1 MARPPNLGCVQRLLS
16 LFPHGHAG
24 IGLIL
29 LRCAVGTGLAL
40 LDPAALP
47 WAQTGIAYFV
57 AGVMVLALLA
67 GLLTRWVAMIC
78 CFAAIAQLHDLEF
91 TLAILPPL
99 AFGLCAAALMLL
111 GPGAYSMD
119 AMLFGRRVV
128 KIPH

>member
-1 MARPPNLGCVQRLLS
+1 MQRLLS

-29 LRCAVGTGLAL
+29 LRLAVGTGLAL
-40 LDPAALP
+40 LDPVALL
-47 WAQTGIAYFV
+47 WAQAGTAHFV

-67 GLLTRWVAMIC
+67 GLLTRWMAMIC
-78 CFAAIAQLHDLEF
+78 CFAAIAELYDLEL
-91 TLAILPPL
+91 TMAMLPPL
-99 AFGLCAAALMLL
+99 MFGLCAAALTLL

-128 KIPH
+128 KIPD